1 MGCVYECVRRVQT
14 DSLLVSRLVI
24 VIRAQLCNS
33 EVALIG
39 PLLLGGGLVL
49 VVDWWGRCLHPITP
63 AILDGVT
70 SSTALNAASISL
82 AFILC
87 WAADEISSR
96 TGRRV
101 ATS

>member
-1 MGCVYECVRRVQT
+1 M
-14 DSLLVSRLVI
+14 
-24 VIRAQLCNS
+24 
-33 EVALIG
+33 ALIG

-49 VVDWWGRCLHPITP
+49 VVVWWGRCLHPITP

-70 SSTALNAASISL
+70 SSAALNAASICL

-87 WAADEISSR
+87 WAADEVSSGP
-96 TGRRV
+96 GRGV